1 MKTQT
6 EEKQMTPKNDVAYV
20 IPVETLGDLSRVF
33 VDQVHT
39 IDETKKIYLFNLELK
54 GKDYDPRRNTNKNGQ

>member
-1 MKTQT
+1 
-6 EEKQMTPKNDVAYV
+6 MTPKNDVAYV

>member
-1 MKTQT
+1 LKTQT